1 MSDVIQ
7 NETVVEEGAPK
18 RPRRRKRTPKSDLL
32 VVEHCLSADA
42 DDPLLYERLEAALK
56 DLRAKGVLYLTVPKP
71 MAGDSLTSWLL
82 ARFSQV
88 GPLNVGTNPKLT
100 VNDPRTREGFMC
112 VK

>member
-1 MSDVIQ
+1 MSDVIK
-7 NETVVEEGAPK
+7 NEAVVEEEAPK

-32 VVEHCLSADA
+32 VIEHGLGSDET
-42 DDPLLYERLEAALK
+42 PLYERLEAALK
-56 DLRAKGVLYLTVPKP
+56 DLKAKGMLYLTVPKQ

-100 VNDPRTREGFMC
+100 VNDPRTRGGFMC